1 MTLRSR
7 TSFVKLERTFG
18 GQLHNNTCINSRRHG
33 TAELLSVKL
42 IGRPE
47 VQQRSVANMAYSNC
61 DTRIVDLKELKIPD
75 HAADEDYRQ
84 IYKSYIQS
92 TEGNARNLRTAVE
105 SVKYGIAPP
114 VAFPTETVYGL
125 GADATNEPAVAGIF
139 AAKGRPND
147 NPLIVHVS
155 SSQHLERIIGGQL
168 PEQYRPLVR
177 QHWPGPLTILL
188 PVPTAAGFA
197 KNVHPGQQSIGF
209 RMPSSRFARFF
220 IAACDRPI
228 AGPSANSSGKPS
240 PTTAQ
245 HVLEDMRGKINFVLD
260 GGPCEVGVE
269 STVVDGL
276 HDPPLVLRPGG
287 VSLHQLRELGGKWA
301 DASIGY
307 EQHSGSSTPEEG
319 KYVETINGA
328 PRAPGMKYRHYAP
341 RAKLLLFT
349 KAAVDNGSVPRTV
362 TKIEQETAA
371 SGLKVGILQCRWPI
385 YAGLKITQNK
395 PLPNDG
401 LVSKDVTPGSQHL
414 SCAVSDS
421 KESTIM
427 INMHLGTNTKVLAH
441 ELFGALRLLDEHK
454 CDYIFAEA
462 VEDDMDAKE
471 DHVLIA
477 AVRDRLGKAA
487 TAVVES

>member
-1 MTLRSR
+1 MDSMERPK
-7 TSFVKLERTFG
+7 VK
-18 GQLHNNTCINSRRHG
+18 
-33 TAELLSVKL
+33 
-42 IGRPE
+42 
-47 VQQRSVANMAYSNC
+47 QRSAANVPYSNC
-61 DTRIVDLKELKIPD
+61 DTRIVDLKGLEIPD

-84 IYKSYIQS
+84 IYKSHIQS
-92 TEGNARNLRTAVE
+92 TEGNARNLRSAVE

-125 GADATNEPAVAGIF
+125 GADATNETAVAGIF

-168 PEQYRPLVR
+168 PHEYGPLVR
-177 QHWPGPLTILL
+177 QYWPGPLTLLL
-188 PVPTAAGFA
+188 PVPTAAGMS
-197 KNVHPGQQSIGF
+197 KNVHPGQHTIGF
-209 RMPSSRFARFF
+209 RMPSSKFARFF

-260 GGPCEVGVE
+260 GGACEVGVE

-287 VSLHQLRELGGKWA
+287 ISLLQLRALGGKWA
-301 DASIGY
+301 YTSIGY
-307 EQHSGSSTPEEG
+307 RQHSGSSTPEED
-319 KYVETINGA
+319 KYVETIDGA

-349 KAAVDNGSVPRTV
+349 EAALVNGSVLRTITQLEEEV
-362 TKIEQETAA
+362 AVSK
-371 SGLKVGILQCRWPI
+371 LRVGILQCRWPI
-385 YAGLKITQNK
+385 YAGLKTTGNK

-401 LVSKDVTPGSQHL
+401 FVSKDVTPISQHL
-414 SCAVSDS
+414 SCATSDS
-421 KESTIM
+421 RESTVF
-427 INMHLGTNTKVLAH
+427 INMHLGTDIRVLAH
-441 ELFGALRLLDEHK
+441 ELFAALRLLDEYK
-454 CDYIFAEA
+454 CDYILAEM
-462 VEDDMDAKE
+462 VEDDVNGDG

-477 AVRDRLGKAA
+477 AVKDRLGKAA
-487 TAVVES
+487 SAVVDQ